1 VGAGGVVDFGF
12 EGREGVGEFGAGE
25 TWGHGFKL
33 EHVLSGVWRAAEFGG
48 EMGG

>member
-12 EGREGVGEFGAGE
+12 KGREGVGEFGAGE

-33 EHVLSGVWRAAEFGG
+33 EHVLSRLGRAEEFGG